1 MTSNSMRAS
10 RESSVASVASKP
22 KRSVW
27 QRIYKS
33 HFYNIFLLALAW
45 AATLTSSTLLTTV
58 GPLSMKHLGGQ
69 DSLATFT
76 IGTFL
81 IGAAISSVPSGP
93 MFRYLGRRWGFIAGC
108 LMQIV
113 GGAIGMLSMQQDSTN
128 LLLIGCLFVGLGQ
141 GIGQFYR
148 FSATE
153 LTPDKLKARA
163 VTYVLTGGVLAAF
176 LGPVTASASR
186 NLFEE
191 DYMGSFFAISLIGVA
206 NTFVVL
212 AVNFPKFTFCAEGK
226 KDEDVAYS
234 ALADREADAE
244 DSSAVAVATANADNA
259 NAAAASTPVSTL
271 AAPRRSLYAIISQP
285 LFIISCLIPTSA
297 HTMMVMLMSSVTL
310 AMLTSGFSF
319 QQSSMVMVLHFLAM
333 FSPGF
338 VTGTLIGL
346 YGALA
351 VSICG
356 GFLFACSTFTMWAGE
371 SLYNYIFG
379 MILCGVGWN
388 FSFSAGTVMLMG
400 SYQPQE
406 ATDVQAFNDFILFSI
421 AGGGSLVSGTVY
433 SDYGW
438 ITLIYVVS
446 CAVVLNILLF
456 VWSWRV
462 KNALEKER
470 SASNLYHAINPVALA
485 KAMDKEQATLEP
497 ESSEISDIRSH
508 QQNKKK
514 KAERSLSRGEGSG
527 DDDDSDDNGDVV
539 QGVEWWQPATGPGK
553 SYSFAIFGRK
563 FSSKSAEGDQREV
576 MLRSTSV
583 I

>member
-1 MTSNSMRAS
+1 M
-10 RESSVASVASKP
+10 V
-22 KRSVW
+22 
-27 QRIYKS
+27 
-33 HFYNIFLLALAW
+33 
-45 AATLTSSTLLTTV
+45 
-58 GPLSMKHLGGQ
+58 
-69 DSLATFT
+69 
-76 IGTFL
+76 
-81 IGAAISSVPSGP
+81 
-93 MFRYLGRRWGFIAGC
+93 
-108 LMQIV
+108 
-113 GGAIGMLSMQQDSTN
+113 SMQQDSTN

-176 LGPVTASASR
+176 LGPVTAAASR
-186 NLFEE
+186 NLFEV
-191 DYMGSFFAISLIGVA
+191 DYVGSFFAIALIGVA

-234 ALADREADAE
+234 ALADREADA
-244 DSSAVAVATANADNA
+244 DDNRAVATANADNA

-271 AAPRRSLYAIISQP
+271 AAPRRSLYTIISQP

-356 GFLFACSTFTMWAGE
+356 GLLFACSTLTMWAGE

-400 SYQPQE
+400 SYQPEE

-446 CAVVLNILLF
+446 CAVVLNMLLF

-470 SASNLYHAINPVALA
+470 SASNLYNAINPVALA
-485 KAMDKEQATLEP
+485 NAIDKEQNISLEP

-508 QQNKKK
+508 QQDKKK
-514 KAERSLSRGEGSG
+514 KAAKRSLSRGEGSD
-527 DDDDSDDNGDVV
+527 DDDDSDDDGDVV

-563 FSSKSAEGDQREV
+563 SSSKSTEGDQREV